1 MVKFAWSQLALA
13 QVEKSLYAAQL
24 KVSQNNL
31 DSAKKRYQAGSIALV
46 DYERAQIE
54 SLDMQR
60 LYQQAVLSEQV
71 AQRQLSNLWGETK
84 ADIQLNATSMPWPD
98 QSDAT

>member
-1 MVKFAWSQLALA
+1 MFGQRKLNQKLAETAHQQGQLQQQLWTAQSQLVVKFAWSLLALA

-46 DYERAQIE
+46 DYERA
-54 SLDMQR
+54 
-60 LYQQAVLSEQV
+60 
-71 AQRQLSNLWGETK
+71 
-84 ADIQLNATSMPWPD
+84 
-98 QSDAT
+98 